1 MHPNE
6 KDQKPPEEYMRDYM
20 AQLSE
25 ILARAGAGE
34 TGDSVVLIHGS
45 REERTI
51 SIYSVNATTQ
61 ETVGLLLTAA
71 APYTDNTDEE
81 RVLN

>member
-1 MHPNE
+1 MHQNE
-6 KDQKPPEEYMRDYM
+6 KDPKPPEEYMRDYM

-34 TGDSVVLIHGS
+34 TGDSVVLIHKS
-45 REERTI
+45 REEQTI